1 MCQYITRAND
11 VHKKMALE
19 LYDEFRNKP
28 FRHQISFL
36 MALHKDGMD
45 VEARQPDTPRSGTN
59 LFDHIRQ

>member
-1 MCQYITRAND
+1 
-11 VHKKMALE
+11 MALE